1 MTTNLNVNIG
11 VGYQA
16 PQNTY
21 QPQQPQMY
29 QPPQPQMYQPPQPT
43 YPGQNQGYSQPQQQ
57 PYPGQH
63 YAPPTQNNTNVTP
76 IIINNQGQ
84 GNNVIVRNDPF
95 KFKTES
101 VLATCPSCKVS
112 SNTNVI
118 TNFSFSNYMC
128 YFCFGWLF
136 WLIYQLARSK
146 DINCCD
152 ATHHCSGCGS
162 FIANYEAC

>member
-1 MTTNLNVNIG
+1 MTTNLNLNIG
-11 VGYQA
+11 VAQQGY
-16 PQNTY
+16 N
-21 QPQQPQMY
+21 QPLQHAQPI
-29 QPPQPQMYQPPQPT
+29 MYQPPQPT
-43 YPGQNQGYSQPQQQ
+43 YPGQYQGYTQPQQ

-63 YAPPTQNNTNVTP
+63 YAPPAQNNTNVTP

-84 GNNVIVRNDPF
+84 GNNVIIRNDPF

-118 TNFSFSNYMC
+118 TNFSFGNYMC
-128 YFCFGWLF
+128 YWCFGPLIWI
-136 WLIYQLARSK
+136 IYQVSRNK

-162 FIANYEAC
+162 FIANYESC